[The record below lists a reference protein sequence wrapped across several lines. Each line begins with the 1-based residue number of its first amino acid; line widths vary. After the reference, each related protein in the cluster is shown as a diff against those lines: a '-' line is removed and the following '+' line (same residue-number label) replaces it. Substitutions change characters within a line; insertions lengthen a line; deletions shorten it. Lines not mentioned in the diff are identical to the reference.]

1 MVKKHII
8 LRKRSNPVRVD
19 LPDGR
24 SFISKWERI
33 SRNQLP
39 INIKVTRNR
48 AIGPRR
54 NNRAIYLK
62 QAAPAFRKIQKKR
75 KQEVVDRLRPD
86 YDRVQV
92 GSGLASDLAKASL
105 ELGSKALG
113 SEFGKKLINKGIDNI
128 PNIFK
133 FGAKKVKNKNI
144 KRALGSEI
152 ADMVV
157 NEAQGRAR
165 KKYNSSDFF
174 GKKMGGIS
182 IFQIE
187 KAFQKINDPDLFFS
201 PITT

>member
-1 MVKKHII
+1 M
-8 LRKRSNPVRVD
+8 
-19 LPDGR
+19 
-24 SFISKWERI
+24 

-39 INIKVTRNR
+39 INIKVTQNR

-128 PNIFK
+128 PNIFI

-144 KRALGSEI
+144 KRALESEI

-165 KKYNSSDFF
+165 KKYNSSDLF

-187 KAFQKINDPDLFFS
+187 KAFQKINDPDLFFF